1 MAEILGIVASGISV
15 AQIAGQVINSI
26 IKLKGYWE
34 QVKGVPAEINHLLG
48 EIDSLSL
55 LLYHIQDNQ
64 PPQVSEN
71 VPLGSTGVQQCCK
84 LCQDA
89 AEELR
94 ILVRDMERKFE
105 GKIGW
110 KRRVGSAKVVLKKE
124 EVKGLKRRM
133 KNAVRL
139 LSLALSWQTK

>member
-34 QVKGVPAEINHLLG
+34 QVKEVPAEISYLLG

-64 PPQVSEN
+64 SSRVAEN
-71 VPLGSTGVQQCCK
+71 VPLGSTSVQQCCK

-94 ILVRDMERKFE
+94 ILVSDMESKLE

-110 KRRVGSAKVVLKKE
+110 KRRVTSAKVVLKKE